1 LLGSY
6 QLENSCGIPSGSF
19 HFDKL
24 VYYTH
29 NPIISI
35 TVTLDITHPMNRILI
50 SIFFLFFLS
59 FGFAQNG
66 KILSKK
72 LVDITKTP
80 IWDRISQDNE
90 LHSDF
95 EHLKKLDFYFITY
108 QSDSL
113 KVRGIIVEPKKEGKY
128 PVVIFNRGGNR
139 DFGRLTIGT
148 LIIYTSKLA
157 EQGYVII
164 GSNYREKDEFGGAE
178 INDILNLT
186 ETVKEI
192 DKADSNCIG
201 MFGWSRG
208 GMMTYLAL
216 QKSDKIKTAIIGN
229 GPTDLF
235 GTISDRPKMESK
247 VISECVPNY
256 LENKESELKKRS
268 VIYWADE
275 LDKNSSLLILCGTN
289 DKRVNPEQA
298 DKIAS
303 KLKEIQYDF
312 ELRKFE
318 TDHYF
323 SDKKAEL
330 NVLVIDWFNKRLK
343 NYK

>member
-1 LLGSY
+1 
-6 QLENSCGIPSGSF
+6 
-19 HFDKL
+19 
-24 VYYTH
+24 
-29 NPIISI
+29 
-35 TVTLDITHPMNRILI
+35 MNRILI
-50 SIFFLFFLS
+50 SIFFFLFLS

-66 KILSKK
+66 KLLSKR
-72 LVDITKTP
+72 LVDISKTP
-80 IWDRISQDNE
+80 IWERISQDNE
-90 LHSDF
+90 LHTDF

-113 KVRGIIVEPKKEGKY
+113 KVEGIIVEPKASGKY

-139 DFGRLTIGT
+139 DFAELTIGT
-148 LIIYTSKLA
+148 LIMYTSKLA

-178 INDILNLT
+178 INDVLNLT

-192 DKADSNCIG
+192 EKADSNCIG

-216 QKSDKIKTAIIGN
+216 QKSEKIKTAIVGN
-229 GPTDLF
+229 GASDLF
-235 GTISDRPKMESK
+235 DTAKFRPKMETK
-247 VISECVPNY
+247 VFAECIPDYWNNR
-256 LENKESELKKRS
+256 EPELKKRS

-298 DKIAS
+298 DKIAG
-303 KLKEIQYDF
+303 KLKEINYDF

-323 SDKKAEL
+323 SEYKTEL
-330 NVLVIDWFNKRLK
+330 NELVIEWFDKRLK
-343 NYK
+343 K

>member
-1 LLGSY
+1 
-6 QLENSCGIPSGSF
+6 
-19 HFDKL
+19 
-24 VYYTH
+24 
-29 NPIISI
+29 
-35 TVTLDITHPMNRILI
+35 MNRILTT
-50 SIFFLFFLS
+50 IFFLLFIS

-66 KILSKK
+66 KLLLKR
-72 LVDITKTP
+72 LVDISKTP
-80 IWDRISQDNE
+80 IWERISQDNE

-95 EHLKKLDFYFITY
+95 EHLKRLDFYFITY
-108 QSDSL
+108 ESDNQ
-113 KVRGIIVEPKKEGKY
+113 KVRGLLIEPKKDGKY

-139 DFGRLTIGT
+139 DFGRLTVATMIM
-148 LIIYTSKLA
+148 YTSKLA

-178 INDILNLT
+178 INDVLNLT

-192 DKADSNCIG
+192 EKADSNCIG

-229 GPTDLF
+229 GASDLF
-235 GTISDRPKMESK
+235 DTAKFRPKMEAN
-247 VISECVPNY
+247 VFAECIPDYWN
-256 LENKESELKKRS
+256 NKELELKKRS
-268 VIYWADE
+268 VIYWADK
-275 LDKNSSLLILCGTN
+275 LDKSSSLLILCGTN

-298 DKIAS
+298 DKIAN
-303 KLKEIQYDF
+303 KLKEIKYDY

-323 SDKKAEL
+323 SEYKTEL
-330 NVLVIDWFNKRLK
+330 NKMVIEWFDKRLK
-343 NYK
+343 K

>member
-1 LLGSY
+1 
-6 QLENSCGIPSGSF
+6 
-19 HFDKL
+19 
-24 VYYTH
+24 
-29 NPIISI
+29 
-35 TVTLDITHPMNRILI
+35 MNRVLS
-50 SIFFLFFLS
+50 SIFFLLIIS

-72 LVDITKTP
+72 LVDISKTP
-80 IWDRISQDNE
+80 IWNRISQDNE

-113 KVRGIIVEPKKEGKY
+113 KVRGITVEPKKEGKY

-139 DFGRLTIGT
+139 DFAKLTIGT
-148 LIIYTSKLA
+148 LIMYTSKLA
-157 EQGYVII
+157 EQGYVVI
-164 GSNYREKDEFGGAE
+164 GSNYRENDEFGGAE
-178 INDILNLT
+178 INDVLNLT

-192 DKADSNCIG
+192 EKADSNCIG

-216 QKSDKIKTAIIGN
+216 KKSDKIKTAIIGN
-229 GPTDLF
+229 GASDLF
-235 GTISDRPKMESK
+235 DTAKFRPRMETN
-247 VISECVPNY
+247 VFAECIPDYWKNR
-256 LENKESELKKRS
+256 ESELKKRS

-298 DKIAS
+298 DKIAG
-303 KLKEIQYDF
+303 KLKEVKYDF
-312 ELRKFE
+312 ELRKFK
-318 TDHYF
+318 TDHFFTEY
-323 SDKKAEL
+323 KAKLSE
-330 NVLVIDWFNKRLK
+330 LVINWFNKRLK
-343 NYK
+343 NYR